1 MNNSLIRVKV
11 EIFSTVT
18 IQKQTEK
25 TKERENRKRRKD
37 QRIQH
42 QLIGS
47 PERRTSELGKRKI
60 AKENM

>member
-1 MNNSLIRVKV
+1 MNNSLIRYKV

-18 IQKQTEK
+18 IQSETEK
-25 TKERENRKRRKD
+25 QREKNRKRRKD

-42 QLIGS
+42 LANRKSKRGNKVNW
-47 PERRTSELGKRKI
+47 GKKRI